1 MLFLSKKKE
10 NLCSQLIVFQ
20 VDLFT
25 LDIAVPL

>member
-1 MLFLSKKKE
+1 MSFLSKKE